1 MLLYQAFIIAVFVAW
16 GKWFGVYGSFGQ
28 VMPFFFTPV
37 LALLLGKDPVNA
49 LMIDAAI
56 ALAFYGVMQIGAVMP
71 QDTGFGGALGLGFA
85 LILNQKPAIAVALAV
100 PISML
105 AVVVWNLLKFWFTT
119 NVELFD
125 KYIDQRNMKKFNR
138 LWWIQMA
145 VYIFTYFIL
154 AFLAVLLG
162 THGIKA
168 FVTSIPKPFLSG
180 LTVAAGMLPAV
191 GMGML
196 LKYVWNIEFLPFF
209 IAGFVLAAYLK
220 LPIMAISL
228 FGVVFGLVMFFI
240 DRHINDVKKSMS
252 LSAANNA
259 GSGSDD
265 DEGDF
270 FND

>member
-1 MLLYQAFIIAVFVAW
+1 MLLYQAFIIGLYAAW
-16 GKWFGVYGSFGQ
+16 GKWFGIYGSFGQ

-37 LALLLGKDPVNA
+37 LAILLGKSPVDA

-71 QDTGFGGALGLGFA
+71 QDTGFGGTLGLGFA

-119 NVELFD
+119 NVEVFD
-125 KYIDQRNMKKFNR
+125 KYIDERNMKKFNR

-145 VYIFTYFIL
+145 VYILTYFLL

-209 IAGFVLAAYLK
+209 IAGFLLGAYLK

-228 FGVVFGLVMFFI
+228 FGVVFGLIMFFI
-240 DRHINDVKKSMS
+240 DRHINDVKKSNQ
-252 LSAANNA
+252 AQAVTA
-259 GSGSDD
+259 GPSTDD

-270 FND
+270 FNE